1 MESIIIPRYCNL
13 LTLHSNQVN
22 SNQVKLNQMELRNL
36 WPRQRCVTE
45 WKCNATNVT
54 ANGAT
59 IMHYSITNII
69 RFVPAGQLKVDY
81 VRVYQDASTVMS
93 GESSLLSSI

>member
-1 MESIIIPRYCNL
+1 MEP
-13 LTLHSNQVN
+13 T
-22 SNQVKLNQMELRNL
+22 NL

-54 ANGAT
+54 ANGA
-59 IMHYSITNII
+59 IMHYLISNII

-93 GESSLLSSI
+93 GESSLLPSI